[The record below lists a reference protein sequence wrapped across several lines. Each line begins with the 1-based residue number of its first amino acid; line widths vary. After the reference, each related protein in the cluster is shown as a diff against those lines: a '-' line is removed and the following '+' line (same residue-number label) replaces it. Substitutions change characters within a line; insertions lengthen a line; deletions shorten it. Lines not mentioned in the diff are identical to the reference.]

1 MFDSEALSHDPL
13 TGTTEIFHF
22 EEGVSKSDGDT
33 IVHQVVQDVT
43 DIVEDNK
50 ARFADTDERAR
61 YGEMSRVASIPMAI
75 YMDLRRRG
83 VLDDQEA
90 LRAWL
95 NNPDNRVFRTR
106 PGRL

>member
-1 MFDSEALSHDPL
+1 MFDSEALSHDPV

-33 IVHQVVQDVT
+33 IVHEVEQDVT

-50 ARFADTDERAR
+50 ARFASTDEHAR

-75 YMDLRRRG
+75 YMELQRRG
-83 VLDDQEA
+83 ILQDQKA

-95 NNPDNRVFRTR
+95 NHPDNRVFRTR
-106 PGRL
+106 PGRI